1 MLRSFSWTKCS
12 YPCEVTKYHITR
24 FAKMPTK
31 HYALLDSV
39 LHQNNSGRSPSVL
52 MFKHSK
58 MTKIIQHEEIMEYDG
73 THLISDVGGI
83 VGVFVGI
90 SFWNI
95 YLNCLSPLLQKLQ
108 KVNQN

>member
-1 MLRSFSWTKCS
+1 
-12 YPCEVTKYHITR
+12 
-24 FAKMPTK
+24 MPIK
-31 HYALLDSV
+31 HYGLPVLDSA
-39 LHQNNSGRSPSVL
+39 LHQNYSGKNPTVL

-58 MTKIIQHEEIMEYDG
+58 MTKIIQQEEIMEYDG

-108 KVNQN
+108 KIN

>member
-1 MLRSFSWTKCS
+1 
-12 YPCEVTKYHITR
+12 
-24 FAKMPTK
+24 MPMK
-31 HYALLDSV
+31 HYGLPLLDSA
-39 LHQNNSGRSPSVL
+39 LQQNNSENDNPTVL

-95 YLNCLSPLLQKLQ
+95 YLNFLGPLLQKLQ

>member
-1 MLRSFSWTKCS
+1 
-12 YPCEVTKYHITR
+12 
-24 FAKMPTK
+24 MPTK

-39 LHQNNSGRSPSVL
+39 LRQNNSGTRPSVL

-58 MTKIIQHEEIMEYDG
+58 MTKIIQQEEIMEYDG

-95 YLNCLSPLLQKLQ
+95 YLNFLGPLLQKLQ
-108 KVNQN
+108 KIN